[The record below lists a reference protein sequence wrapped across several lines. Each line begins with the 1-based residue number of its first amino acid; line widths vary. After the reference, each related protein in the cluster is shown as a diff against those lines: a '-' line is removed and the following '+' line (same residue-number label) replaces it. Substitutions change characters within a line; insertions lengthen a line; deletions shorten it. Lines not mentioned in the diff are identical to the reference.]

1 MKNNKYAY
9 GIDFGTTNSTI
20 TAITRSGEPIRLEI
34 DNEAENK
41 AVMWSVICINN
52 NHEFI
57 YGQKAVATY
66 VKDIAEGRVAK
77 RKSIFTGKYIKIS
90 SPADAGGFK

>member
-41 AVMWSVICINN
+41 AVM
-52 NHEFI
+52 
-57 YGQKAVATY
+57 
-66 VKDIAEGRVAK
+66 
-77 RKSIFTGKYIKIS
+77 
-90 SPADAGGFK
+90 